1 MKKEK
6 IVILRMSAEDKK
18 ALRKLAKN
26 QGKTM
31 SEYIRIGLKKENG
44 K

>member
-18 ALRKLAKN
+18 AARKDAKRH
-26 QGKTM
+26 GKTL
-31 SEYIRIGLKKENG
+31 SEWIRGMLKKENG